1 VHWLWQ
7 VLHGWWGGLG
17 LGALLTGGFKR
28 LFNPVLDWA
37 LETYDQKVWDVVKH
51 PRFVPS
57 GASGSNFGPP
67 PVLKPIP
74 YSAPEIAAKIKRR
87 ELTVRGSL
95 KRLEKRGKVKETHEG
110 WLVG

>member
-7 VLHGWWGGLG
+7 ILHHWWVAFG
-17 LGALLTGGFKR
+17 LGALLSDTLKR
-28 LFNPVLDWA
+28 LIAPLVDWV

-57 GASGSNFGPP
+57 GASGSNFGPT
-67 PVLKPIP
+67 PVLKAIP
-74 YSAPEIAAKIKRR
+74 YTAAEIATQINRR
-87 ELTVRGSL
+87 EFMVTASL

-110 WLVG
+110 WLV